1 MAGVTTA
8 EQGLLFRG
16 ELRSAPNSRNT
27 TAFGDNMSL
36 PVHRWFR
43 YSAGFS
49 AAWAESVINET
60 GARNVLDPFAG
71 SGTAVLA
78 AEAMRVHGIG
88 VDVHPFVARVARA
101 KLLWRLDP
109 TTLLA
114 RAAAVLD
121 EADRARAVEASTSP
135 LLMKCFE
142 PDTLHTLDRLRAAVE
157 STRQGD
163 GYDELLWLA
172 MVGIIRP
179 CSHVGTAQWQY
190 VLPNKT
196 KGRVAEPR
204 EAFRERVNLMAKDMH
219 DVSDSKI
226 APQSEIFEEDARTLA
241 SVSDGWAD
249 LILTSPPYANNF
261 DYADATRLE
270 MTFLGEVRGWG
281 DLKPLRDKLLKS
293 CSQQMGR
300 WDPTDALQSPL
311 LDPIRDELVVAFEQL
326 DALRISKPGHKAYNL
341 MVLGY
346 FFDSAQV
353 WQSLR
358 RSSRDGARVC
368 YVVGDSAPYGVHI
381 PVERWLAELALS
393 AGFKS
398 WSFDKVRDRNVK
410 WENRKHRVP
419 LQEGRLWIEG

>member
-1 MAGVTTA
+1 MTIA
-8 EQGLLFRG
+8 EQGSLFSG
-16 ELRSAPNSRNT
+16 ELRSAAHSRNT

-49 AAWAESVINET
+49 AAWAEAVIDET
-60 GARNVLDPFAG
+60 GASHVLDPFAG
-71 SGTAVLA
+71 SGTTVLA
-78 AEAMRVHGIG
+78 AEAMNAQGIG
-88 VDVHPFVARVARA
+88 VDVHPFVVRVARA

-109 TTLLA
+109 ETLLA
-114 RAAAVLD
+114 RAAVVLD
-121 EADRARAVEASTSP
+121 EVDRVRSVEMSTSP
-135 LLMKCFE
+135 LMKKCFRPE
-142 PDTLHTLDRLRAAVE
+142 TLHTLDRLRAAVE

-172 MVGIIRP
+172 MVSIIRA

-190 VLPNKT
+190 VLPNKS

-204 EAFRERVNLMAKDMH
+204 EAFRHRVSLMASDMR
-219 DVSDSKI
+219 DVADRNTSSRGQVVE
-226 APQSEIFEEDARTLA
+226 ADARTLA
-241 SVSDGWAD
+241 SVPDGWAD

-270 MTFLGEVRGWG
+270 MTFLGEVNGWG
-281 DLKPLRDKLLKS
+281 ELKPLRDKLLKS

-300 WDPTDALQSPL
+300 WDPTEALESPL
-311 LDPIRDELVVAFEQL
+311 LEPIRDELIVVFREL
-326 DALRISKPGHKAYNL
+326 DALRLSKPGHKAYNL

-346 FFDSAQV
+346 FFDSARV

-358 RSSRDGARVC
+358 RCAKDGAQVC
-368 YVVGDSAPYGVHI
+368 YVVGDSAPYGVHV

-398 WSFDKVRDRNVK
+398 WKFEKVRDRNTK

-419 LQEGRLWIEG
+419 LHEGRLWITG